1 MKIVPAPLHP
11 VLADPPT
18 GDPKAAGTPPH
29 KPASPGTPTADR
41 VQLSDAA
48 QWRLKVQPA
57 DQAQRLAHLKASI
70 AAGTYQVSSRLVAEK
85 MLADG
90 VDLSEVPLPL
100 PDPRGD

>member
-1 MKIVPAPLHP
+1 MKIVPAQQHP
-11 VLADPPT
+11 TLLAETPASTQKSAD
-18 GDPKAAGTPPH
+18 TPPQ
-29 KPASPGTPTADR
+29 KAASPGTPTADR

-90 VDLSEVPLPL
+90 ADL
-100 PDPRGD
+100 